1 MIIVL
6 AIVRRMTPLGLQIYN
21 TRRLPS
27 YGGNYTVESDED
39 EDEYYDRIGEE
50 GVLPSENLRACY
62 SCAVTVVNGQ
72 FYGYWKNI
80 IEDGLLG
87 CKFFFLKKRLLIPAI
102 DLCLI
107 RYR

>member
-1 MIIVL
+1 MIIIAL
-6 AIVRRMTPLGLQIYN
+6 AIVRRMTSLGLQIYN

-87 CKFFFLKKRLLIPAI
+87 CKFFFF
-102 DLCLI
+102 
-107 RYR
+107 